1 MDQPAAPAREAAL
14 PPPLPRTTK
23 ARLGELARLSGPVIL
38 SRSGMFIMSLVDT
51 VMVGRYA
58 ARELAYQSI
67 AVSVTIPLFVTSIGL
82 ILGTM
87 VLTARA
93 LGEGNLHE
101 CGAAWRRGITYAAV
115 LGLIGAAIA
124 MLAEP
129 FLLLTGQTADIANGG
144 GKVARILALGMVPMT
159 IFMASGYFLE
169 GLKRPIPPLMF
180 MVVANLVN
188 FVLNW
193 MWIYGHLGFADHGAA
208 GAAWAT
214 SAARFAALACILVY
228 IWNLKDREALGVRRR
243 AGGGWRAWKLQR
255 RIGYSAGTSQA
266 VESSAFAA
274 QIIIAGLLGA
284 TALAAYTIAFQVLAL
299 VFMTALGI
307 GSATA
312 VLVGHAWGRRDLAE
326 MAKAGWTGLA
336 ANSAVMAIF
345 GLVVYFFAPTIAAGF
360 ATDPALI
367 AVATPLV
374 AFVALVVIPDGGQGV
389 LANALRGRGDTWV
402 PVTTHFISFIVIL
415 LPLAWTLA
423 IHLGRGAT
431 GILEAILIA
440 SAVAMALLAWR
451 FHRLASRDR
460 TARAG

>member
-1 MDQPAAPAREAAL
+1 MALSPAPPIPGSP
-14 PPPLPRTTK
+14 PPPLPRSVG

-51 VMVGRYA
+51 VMVGRFA

-93 LGEGNLHE
+93 LGEGNLPG
-101 CGAAWRRGITYAAV
+101 CGAAWRRGIAYAAL
-115 LGLIGAAIA
+115 LGAIGLAIA

-129 FLLLTGQTADIANGG
+129 FLILTGQTADIAQGG
-144 GKVARILALGMVPMT
+144 GNVARILALGMPPM
-159 IFMASGYFLE
+159 IVFMASGYFLE
-169 GLKRPIPPLMF
+169 GLKRPMPPLVF
-180 MVVANLVN
+180 MVIANIAN
-188 FVLNW
+188 FALNW
-193 MWIYGHLGFADHGAA
+193 MWIYGNLGFEAHGAA

-214 SAARFAALACILVY
+214 TTARAAAMVLILVY
-228 IWNLKDREALGVRRR
+228 VWNLKDREALGIRRR
-243 AGGGWRAWKLQR
+243 AGGGWRAWALQR

-284 TALAAYTIAFQVLAL
+284 TQLAAYTIAFQVLAL

-312 VLVGHAWGRRDLAE
+312 VLVGHAWGRRDFAE
-326 MAKAGWTGLA
+326 MARAGWTGLC
-336 ANSAVMAIF
+336 ANSAVMAVF
-345 GLVVYFFAPTIAAGF
+345 AAGVYMFAGPITRGF

-374 AFVALVVIPDGGQGV
+374 AFVAFVLIPDGGQGV
-389 LANALRGRGDTWV
+389 LAHALRGRGDTWV
-402 PVTTHFISFIVIL
+402 PVFTHFISFIAIL
-415 LPLAWTLA
+415 VPLAWYLA
-423 IHLGRGAT
+423 LPAGRGAT

-440 SAVAMALLAWR
+440 SIVSLVLLGWR
-451 FHRLASRDR
+451 FDRLARR
-460 TARAG
+460 QKHAKR